1 MAITAFVARRF
12 DARDE
17 ERIRP
22 ILNFLDT
29 FRKAGFLCEEAPA
42 EVESLSAKV
51 RKMIDAK
58 DAFVGFFTKKYPVYS
73 FRSNL
78 GDAVSLACGKL
89 QPEKWTPPAWVLQES
104 GYALGSDKKLILLR
118 EEGVD
123 IPGLQGDLE
132 YVPFNSG
139 NPSAI
144 FSKLSEMINDLLAKA
159 TGREI
164 KTEITERPEQVEAKP
179 EPPESKQ
186 GEKLGGTQEQAPD
199 MMAHFLEMQLAVEQ
213 QDYSALAEAYAAGKT
228 LIEEGAAGGFDPLLW
243 DCLYFESRCEA
254 GAPDGLETLRRLRE
268 ENPQRRLPTVAIA
281 RLLTSANEHAEAQ
294 PDYF

>member
-1 MAITAFVARRF
+1 MT
-12 DARDE
+12 
-17 ERIRP
+17 
-22 ILNFLDT
+22 
-29 FRKAGFLCEEAPA
+29 CWQ
-42 EVESLSAKV
+42 
-51 RKMIDAK
+51 
-58 DAFVGFFTKKYPVYS
+58 
-73 FRSNL
+73 
-78 GDAVSLACGKL
+78 KL
-89 QPEKWTPPAWVLQES
+89 
-104 GYALGSDKKLILLR
+104 
-118 EEGVD
+118 
-123 IPGLQGDLE
+123 
-132 YVPFNSG
+132 
-139 NPSAI
+139 
-144 FSKLSEMINDLLAKA
+144 
-159 TGREI
+159 
-164 KTEITERPEQVEAKP
+164 PEQVEAKP